1 MVPART
7 PIVTA
12 SQGITGSDIH
22 TFPRLLRQGL
32 QAGPGRKARR
42 GTSSV
47 VIVGAGAADD
57 GWRGRLRRPGALA
70 VVSLAPL
77 VPFPRRIHCWMGALA
92 PPRCPCCGVACA
104 AGALSPTNSL
114 LDEGACAAQVP
125 LLWCRL
131 RRPGALSPT
140 NSLLDEGACA
150 AQVPLLWCRLRRWRP
165 FLDESIAGGVRLRR
179 PGALAVV
186 SLAPPRC
193 PFPDE
198 FIAG

>member
-57 GWRGRLRRPGALA
+57 GWRVRLRRPGALA

-131 RRPGALSPT
+131 RR
-140 NSLLDEGACA
+140 
-150 AQVPLLWCRLRRWRP
+150 WRP

-179 PGALAVV
+179 PGARSPTNSLLDEGACAVHFSHPARRQIHSCV
-186 SLAPPRC
+186 
-193 PFPDE
+193 
-198 FIAG
+198 IG